1 MKSSVTVSNDLHKQI
16 LLTSAKLFVERGY
29 KGLSMREIAEALGVS
44 KASLYYHFKDKED
57 LFLAILVDSIE
68 QLGKLVRSAKEVDG
82 TTREKVRFF
91 FYKIAKDKTQ
101 RRGVMRLAEHEAV
114 HLSKESQKL
123 MRELYYKN
131 FPAQLEEILREG
143 QANSELRDF
152 NVQQGARVLLGLAL
166 PLLSVKKKDLDAT
179 VDLLESIF
187 FDGTLQRKEDV

>member
-1 MKSSVTVSNDLHKQI
+1 MKSSVTDSNDLHKQI

-68 QLGKLVRSAKEVDG
+68 QLGDLVRLAKNVDG
-82 TTREKVRFF
+82 TARDKVRFF
-91 FYKIAKDKTQ
+91 FHKIAKDKTQ

-114 HLSKESQKL
+114 HLSKESQKA

-131 FPAQLEEILREG
+131 FPAQLEDILREG

-152 NVQQGARVLLGLAL
+152 DVQLGARVLLGLAL

-187 FDGTLQRKEDV
+187 FDGTLLR